1 MRSNHTIQ
9 TALKQAGLST
19 EIAHQRVLSGGATQQ
34 VIKLTLSDGSS
45 RVAKLASGTEAERI
59 RAEADGLRALREHGH
74 LLVPEHNL
82 TEDDTLACLLMD
94 HLSPANSTTNHDWT
108 RFADELADHHQAP
121 TGERFGW
128 RRDNFI
134 GATPQP
140 NGWCDDWVEF
150 NAEHRLGHQL
160 RLAKEQNAD
169 STITDPIERVIEH
182 LADFIPRRPH
192 PALLHGDL
200 WSGNVLPTTHQGETR
215 IAVIDPAVSIG
226 DAWADIA
233 MLKLFGSPPSI
244 FFDTYEQRC
253 QDRERVPQRILV
265 YQLYHMLNHLNLFG
279 GGYEGSVS
287 SIAQRLL
294 SM

>member
-1 MRSNHTIQ
+1 MRSDHAIQ
-9 TALKQAGLST
+9 TALKHAGLST

-34 VIKLTLSDGSS
+34 VIKLALSDGST

-59 RAEADGLRALREHGH
+59 KAEADGLRALREHGQ
-74 LLVPEHNL
+74 LLVPEHSL
-82 TEDDTLACLLMD
+82 TEDDTHACLLMD
-94 HLSPANSTTNHDWT
+94 HLSPASGTTNHDWI
-108 RFADELADHHQAP
+108 RFADELADHHQTP
-121 TGERFGW
+121 TGERYGW
-128 RRDNFI
+128 GRDNFI

-140 NGWCDDWVEF
+140 NGWRVDWVEF

-160 RLAKEQNAD
+160 RLAKERHTD
-169 STITDPIERVIEH
+169 STITDPVERVIER
-182 LADFIPRRPH
+182 LADYIPRCPH

-200 WSGNVLPTTHQGETR
+200 WSGNVLPTAHEGETR

-233 MLKLFGSPPSI
+233 MLKLFGGPPSI

-253 QDRERVPQRILV
+253 ADREQVPQRILV

-279 GGYEGSVS
+279 GGYAGSVS
-287 SIAQRLL
+287 SITARLR

>member
-1 MRSNHTIQ
+1 MRSDHAIQ
-9 TALKQAGLST
+9 TALKHAGLST
-19 EIAHQRVLSGGATQQ
+19 EITHQRVLSGGATQQ

-45 RVAKLASGTEAERI
+45 LVAKLACGTEAERI
-59 RAEADGLRALREHGH
+59 SAEADGLQALRKHGH

-82 TEDDTLACLLMD
+82 TEDGTHACLLMD
-94 HLSPANSTTNHDWT
+94 HMSPASGATNHDWS
-108 RFADELADHHQAP
+108 RFAAELADHHQAP
-121 TGERFGW
+121 TGKRCGW
-128 RRDNFI
+128 GRDNFI
-134 GATPQP
+134 GATTQP

-160 RLAKEQNAD
+160 RLAKERHAD
-169 STITDPIERVIEH
+169 RTITDPVERVIEQ
-182 LADFIPRRPH
+182 LADYIPRRPH

-200 WSGNVLPTTHQGETR
+200 WSGNVLPTVHRTESR

-233 MLKLFGSPPSI
+233 MLKLFGGPPSI

-253 QDRERVPQRILV
+253 ADREQVPQRILV

-287 SIAQRLL
+287 GIAQRLL